1 MDLEEALGQFEKT
14 ETNLS
19 RLESVASE
27 MNSLHPAGI
36 VLGTTNPEAARY
48 EQLRR
53 AYEDLLAGL
62 PTLGGFRPTAAPWAW
77 NEIAQRRV
85 DAIDID
91 FPEAIAAEAME
102 ENEPDEQ
109 LAEYRHRF
117 SKARRKLVR
126 ERARELMEEIDEIVA
141 NVDDTKVPRD
151 GTAMA
156 DDGNWQR
163 LTNAVGEIERLLGAE
178 LIHEKGNWADL
189 HRHLGFGQGV
199 DFLDI
204 AESDWRSVRPDIEA
218 SLYGELEPLPVD
230 AADLDSLAD
239 SGPTGSVSTEL
250 QWGVLDDEGFERL
263 IFNILLR
270 AAGYENPQW
279 LTKTRAPDKGRDLS
293 VDRVI
298 SDTLGDVRRE
308 RVIVQCRHWLSRSTR
323 LEDCAETV
331 AKMSL
336 WEPPLVNALII
347 ATSGRFTSD
356 AVQWVEGH
364 NEKGSLPR
372 VEMWPD
378 SRLET
383 LLAQRAPLVR
393 EFGLRR
399 S

>member
-1 MDLEEALGQFEKT
+1 LEEALGQFERT

-19 RLESVASE
+19 RLESVAEE
-27 MNSLHPAGI
+27 MNSLQPSGI
-36 VLGTTNPEAARY
+36 VFGTTSPEAARY

-62 PTLGGFRPTAAPWAW
+62 PALGGFKPTAVPWAW
-77 NEIAQRRV
+77 DEIAQRRV

-102 ENEPDEQ
+102 ANEPDEQ

-126 ERARELMEEIDEIVA
+126 QRAGELMEEVDGIVA
-141 NVDDTKVPRD
+141 EVDDTTVPRD
-151 GTAMA
+151 GTPMG
-156 DDGNWQR
+156 DDDRWQH
-163 LTNAVGEIERLLGAE
+163 LVNAIGEIERLLGTE
-178 LIHEKGNWADL
+178 LVHKKGNWGDL
-189 HRHLGFGQGV
+189 HRHLGFAQAV
-199 DFLDI
+199 DFRDI

-230 AADLDSLAD
+230 VADLESLAE

-250 QWGVLDDEGFERL
+250 QWDALDDEGFERL
-263 IFNILLR
+263 IFNILLQ

-279 LTKTRAPDKGRDLS
+279 LMKTRAPDKGRDLS

-308 RVIVQCRHWLSRSTR
+308 RVIVQCRHWLSRSIR
-323 LEDCAETV
+323 PEDCAETV

-336 WEPPLVNALII
+336 WEPPLVDALII

-356 AVQWVEGH
+356 AVQWTEGH
-364 NEKGSLPR
+364 NSKGNSPR

>member
-1 MDLEEALGQFEKT
+1 MDLEAALGQFEKT

-19 RLESVASE
+19 RLEAVASE
-27 MNSLHPAGI
+27 MNSLYPTGI
-36 VLGTTNPEAARY
+36 VFGTASPEATRY

-62 PTLGGFRPTAAPWAW
+62 PSLGGFELTATPWAW
-77 NEIAQRRV
+77 DEIAQRRV
-85 DAIDID
+85 DAIDVDI
-91 FPEAIAAEAME
+91 PEAIAAEAKE
-102 ENEPDEQ
+102 ANEPDEQ

-126 ERARELMEEIDEIVA
+126 QRARVLMEEVDGIVA
-141 NVDDTKVPRD
+141 EVDETKVPRD
-151 GTAMA
+151 GTPIA
-156 DDGNWQR
+156 DDESWQR
-163 LTNAVGEIERLLGAE
+163 LVNAIGELERLLGTE
-178 LIHEKGNWADL
+178 LVHKKGRWADL
-189 HRHLGFGQGV
+189 HRHLGFAQGV

-204 AESDWRSVRPDIEA
+204 AESDWQSVRPDIEA

-230 AADLDSLAD
+230 TEDLESLAE

-250 QWGVLDDEGFERL
+250 QWDILNDEGFERL
-263 IFNILLR
+263 IFNILLQ
-270 AAGYENPQW
+270 ADGYENPQW
-279 LTKTRAPDKGRDLS
+279 LMKTRAPDRGRDLS

-298 SDTLGDVRRE
+298 SDTLGDIRRE
-308 RVIVQCRHWLSRSTR
+308 RVIVQCRHWLSRSIR
-323 LEDCAETV
+323 PEECAETV

-347 ATSGRFTSD
+347 VTSGRFTSD

-364 NEKGSLPR
+364 NQKGSSPR

-383 LLAQRAPLVR
+383 LLAKRAPLVR

>member
-19 RLESVASE
+19 RLEAVASE

-36 VLGTTNPEAARY
+36 VFGTTSPEAARY

-62 PTLGGFRPTAAPWAW
+62 PALGGFKPTAVPWAW
-77 NEIAQRRV
+77 DEIAQRRV
-85 DAIDID
+85 DAIDVD
-91 FPEAIAAEAME
+91 FPEAIAAEARE
-102 ENEPDEQ
+102 ANEPDEQ

-126 ERARELMEEIDEIVA
+126 QRARELMEEVDGIVA
-141 NVDDTKVPRD
+141 DVDETKVPRD

-156 DDGNWQR
+156 EDEKWQR
-163 LTNAVGEIERLLGAE
+163 LVNAIGGIERLLGAE
-178 LIHEKGNWADL
+178 LVHKKGNWANL

-204 AESDWRSVRPDIEA
+204 AEADWRSVRPDIEA

-230 AADLDSLAD
+230 VADLDSLAE
-239 SGPTGSVSTEL
+239 SAPLGSVSTEL
-250 QWGVLDDEGFERL
+250 QWDVLDDEGFERL
-263 IFNILLR
+263 IFNLLL
-270 AAGYENPQW
+270 AANGYENPQW
-279 LTKTRAPDKGRDLS
+279 LMRTRAPDRGRDLS

-298 SDTLGDVRRE
+298 ADTLGDVRRE

-323 LEDCAETV
+323 PEDCAETV

-336 WEPPLVNALII
+336 WEPPLVDALII

-356 AVQWVEGH
+356 AVKWIESH
-364 NEKGSLPR
+364 NEKGSSPR

-399 S
+399 N